1 MLSIGCLKENND
13 HDFRVSLTPE
23 TSKKLIKKNI
33 NVYVEEDCGIKS
45 GFSNDDYSTVGV
57 EILKTQES
65 LIDKSDILL
74 SINPLDINFN
84 NISKNAT
91 SKIFIGNFNFNNL
104 VPDKRFTFL
113 ALEKIPRIARAQSMD
128 ILSSQASIAGY
139 QASLLAA
146 NHLNKYFPMLITAAG
161 TISPAKIL
169 VVGAGVAGLQAI
181 ATCNRLGA
189 KVTGFDVRESTK
201 EQVESVGGKFL
212 QLDYEYNDSDEQG
225 YAKEQS
231 DEIQKKQNE
240 LLSKYIENSD
250 CVITTAAIPGKQA
263 PKIVTNENVQNMN
276 PGSVIIDLAGETGG
290 NCELGKYGD
299 IEIHNGVIIDKP
311 KNITNLVAEHSSLV
325 FSRNV
330 ESFLNLIIKED
341 KVNLDLNDEII
352 KFTNLNLGLQM
363 NNELY
368 LIIIFVMAM
377 MLGYELI
384 KKIPPTL
391 HTPLMSGTNAISGIV
406 IIGSILVITS
416 TSDFIVNIL
425 GFISLLLSSINVFG
439 GFIVT
444 DRMLEMFKKPKNK
457 DKK

>member
-33 NVYVEEDCGIKS
+33 NVYVEEDCGVKS

-74 SINPLDINFN
+74 SINPLDIDFSS
-84 NISKNAT
+84 ISKKAT

-201 EQVESVGGKFL
+201 EQVESVEGNF
-212 QLDYEYNDSDEQG
+212 YNW
-225 YAKEQS
+225 
-231 DEIQKKQNE
+231 I
-240 LLSKYIENSD
+240 
-250 CVITTAAIPGKQA
+250 
-263 PKIVTNENVQNMN
+263 MN
-276 PGSVIIDLAGETGG
+276 TM
-290 NCELGKYGD
+290 
-299 IEIHNGVIIDKP
+299 
-311 KNITNLVAEHSSLV
+311 T
-325 FSRNV
+325 
-330 ESFLNLIIKED
+330 
-341 KVNLDLNDEII
+341 
-352 KFTNLNLGLQM
+352 QM
-363 NNELY
+363 NK
-368 LIIIFVMAM
+368 VMLKNNPM
-377 MLGYELI
+377 KYRKSKMNC
-384 KKIPPTL
+384 
-391 HTPLMSGTNAISGIV
+391 SQ
-406 IIGSILVITS
+406 
-416 TSDFIVNIL
+416 NI
-425 GFISLLLSSINVFG
+425 
-439 GFIVT
+439 
-444 DRMLEMFKKPKNK
+444 
-457 DKK
+457 

>member
-1 MLSIGCLKENND
+1 MLSVGCLKENND
-13 HDFRVSLTPE
+13 QDFRVSLTPE

-45 GFSNDDYSTVGV
+45 GFSNEDYSTVGV

-84 NISKNAT
+84 NISKNAK

-212 QLDYEYNDSDEQG
+212 QLDYEYNDSDKQG

-240 LLSKYIENSD
+240 MLSKYIENSD
-250 CVITTAAIPGKQA
+250 CVITTAAIPGKKA
-263 PKIVTNENVQNMN
+263 PKIVTKENIQNMN

-299 IEIHNGVIIDKP
+299 VEIHNGVTIDKP

-352 KFTNLNLGLQM
+352 KSTNLNLGDS
-363 NNELY
+363 NE
-368 LIIIFVMAM
+368 
-377 MLGYELI
+377 
-384 KKIPPTL
+384 
-391 HTPLMSGTNAISGIV
+391 
-406 IIGSILVITS
+406 
-416 TSDFIVNIL
+416 
-425 GFISLLLSSINVFG
+425 
-439 GFIVT
+439 
-444 DRMLEMFKKPKNK
+444 
-457 DKK
+457 

>member
-1 MLSIGCLKENND
+1 MAESFTNKIVRAAGIVSTTDAGASIGAGASAITSIQTADLNVGDLVVNQHFRAGAKIHSITNATSLLVDRSSTNTAAATGQIVKFLGVTTAYTSPAATKSILIGGTFANLTQND
-13 HDFRVSLTPE
+13 
-23 TSKKLIKKNI
+23 I

-74 SINPLDINFN
+74 SINPLDIDFSS
-84 NISKNAT
+84 ISKKAT

-240 LLSKYIENSD
+240 MLSKYIENSD

-352 KFTNLNLGLQM
+352 KSTNLNLGAS
-363 NNELY
+363 NE
-368 LIIIFVMAM
+368 
-377 MLGYELI
+377 
-384 KKIPPTL
+384 
-391 HTPLMSGTNAISGIV
+391 
-406 IIGSILVITS
+406 
-416 TSDFIVNIL
+416 
-425 GFISLLLSSINVFG
+425 
-439 GFIVT
+439 
-444 DRMLEMFKKPKNK
+444 
-457 DKK
+457 

>member
-74 SINPLDINFN
+74 SINPLDIDFN

-352 KFTNLNLGLQM
+352 KFTNLNLGDS
-363 NNELY
+363 NE
-368 LIIIFVMAM
+368 
-377 MLGYELI
+377 
-384 KKIPPTL
+384 
-391 HTPLMSGTNAISGIV
+391 
-406 IIGSILVITS
+406 
-416 TSDFIVNIL
+416 
-425 GFISLLLSSINVFG
+425 
-439 GFIVT
+439 
-444 DRMLEMFKKPKNK
+444 
-457 DKK
+457 